1 MGAIMELMDKFLK
14 KQSIIELMDKFLNK
28 LTIGPQ
34 AKEEDLGPCN
44 LKRGGTDQPSKYR
57 GCRIDLDI
65 PKKWP
70 RQPRKFNVE
79 GKNHNKK
86 GQ

>member
-14 KQSIIELMDKFLNK
+14 KQSIIELMDKFLKK
-28 LTIGPQ
+28 LTM
-34 AKEEDLGPCN
+34 GPCN

-57 GCRIDLDI
+57 RCRNNLDI

-79 GKNHNKK
+79 GKTS
-86 GQ
+86 Q